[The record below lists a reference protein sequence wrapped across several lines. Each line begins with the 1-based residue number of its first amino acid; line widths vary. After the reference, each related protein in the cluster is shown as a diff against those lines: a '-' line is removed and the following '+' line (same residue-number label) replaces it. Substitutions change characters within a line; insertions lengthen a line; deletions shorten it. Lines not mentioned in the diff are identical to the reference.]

1 MQSGW
6 RSVTSC
12 VPQELVPSPVLFNIF
27 IDNLDEGIVPT
38 LIKYGDDRKLGSV
51 ADTPEGCAAIQKDL
65 DRLESWAARNQMRFN
80 KSKCRALHLGSNNR
94 EYQYRLG
101 HDLLERSSAEKDL
114 GVLVDDWLTMSQQCA
129 LVTKKANGILGCVK
143 RSLASR

>member
-1 MQSGW
+1 
-6 RSVTSC
+6 
-12 VPQELVPSPVLFNIF
+12 
-27 IDNLDEGIVPT
+27 
-38 LIKYGDDRKLGSV
+38 
-51 ADTPEGCAAIQKDL
+51 
-65 DRLESWAARNQMRFN
+65 MRFT
-80 KSKCRALHLGSNNR
+80 KSKCRVLHLERNNHK
-94 EYQYRLG
+94 YQYRLR

>member
-27 IDNLDEGIVPT
+27 IDNLDDGIVPT

-65 DRLESWAARNQMRFN
+65 DILESWAARNQVRFN
-80 KSKCRALHLGSNNR
+80 KSKRGVLHMGRNNHK
-94 EYQYRLG
+94 YQYRLG
-101 HDLLERSSAEKDL
+101 HDLLERSSGEKETWRSW
-114 GVLVDDWLTMSQQCA
+114 WLT
-129 LVTKKANGILGCVK
+129 GWP
-143 RSLASR
+143 